1 MSEKSGGNIITRK
14 KLHDEGVDTEGG
26 VSHDVEEASSGCGCA
41 WLCQDNLQEDS
52 LDSFYNLLEDSHT

>member
-26 VSHDVEEASSGCGCA
+26 VSHDVEEASSCCGCA
-41 WLCQDNLQEDS
+41 WRCQDNLQEDS
-52 LDSFYNLLEDSHT
+52 